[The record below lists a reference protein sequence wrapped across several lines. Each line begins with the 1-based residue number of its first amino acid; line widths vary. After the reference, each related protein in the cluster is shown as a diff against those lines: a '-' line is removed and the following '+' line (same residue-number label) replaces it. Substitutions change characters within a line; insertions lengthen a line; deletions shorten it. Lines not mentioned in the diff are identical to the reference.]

1 VQCID
6 GCNSFP
12 LLLLPLRLL
21 TERSAIAGSRPDRAQ
36 SVSFAIVDHTAIFT
50 PIICWRDSFGIFHHE
65 TCPGNSPVINQI
77 KSNQIK
83 SNQIKENAGGSFLA
97 NFVDFPNAF

>member
-1 VQCID
+1 MQCID

-12 LLLLPLRLL
+12 LLLLLPLRLL

-83 SNQIKENAGGSFLA
+83 ENAGGSFLA